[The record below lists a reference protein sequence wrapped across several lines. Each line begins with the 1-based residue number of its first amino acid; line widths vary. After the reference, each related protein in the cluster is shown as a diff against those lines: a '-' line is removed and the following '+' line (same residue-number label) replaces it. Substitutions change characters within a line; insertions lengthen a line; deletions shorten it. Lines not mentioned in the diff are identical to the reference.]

1 MDSAIDFQDDELS
14 ANIDNSLDACQLVN
28 SPAKLP
34 KKSDAEYGNYQI
46 KKCREMIGE
55 ESREASWWAGMRF
68 IDRMAL
74 INAACVG
81 GGYQSRRSVAGKE
94 WKQLSGD
101 WQRGILTSV
110 RRMCAWAK
118 QKNI

>member
-1 MDSAIDFQDDELS
+1 MDCAIDYQDDELS
-14 ANIDNSLDACQLVN
+14 ANIDKSLDAVQLVN

-34 KKSDAEYGNYQI
+34 KKSSVDYGNNQI
-46 KKCREMIGE
+46 KKCREYIGE
-55 ESREASWWAGMRF
+55 ESREAGWWAGMPF
-68 IDRMAL
+68 VDRMAL
-74 INAACVG
+74 IRASGVHSRYQDMRGAAEKDW
-81 GGYQSRRSVAGKE
+81 RH
-94 WKQLSGD
+94 LSGD